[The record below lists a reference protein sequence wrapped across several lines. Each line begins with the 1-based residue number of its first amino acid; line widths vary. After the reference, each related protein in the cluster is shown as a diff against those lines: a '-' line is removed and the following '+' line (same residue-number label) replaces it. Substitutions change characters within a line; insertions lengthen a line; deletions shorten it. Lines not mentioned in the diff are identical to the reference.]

1 MTALIELIK
10 KIEKCPPLYLIEPS
24 LTNLSHLVEGYF
36 WGFNDAYTDKRTPSN
51 PFAGFNEYISDIYDT
66 TLSLNY
72 CGIILLFSENEED
85 ALKKFFKHF
94 DDYIRIPDYKKNP
107 LYLKFKSYA
116 EKDNLKLED
125 LKTALDTYL
134 TDYPQRFSNN
144 KSDIEVYTFFK
155 KYLSDKQGL
164 KDADNWDSEYLAAY
178 KDERIVLKQIFC
190 DFTEFIKDFVGE
202 QHY

>member
-1 MTALIELIK
+1 MNTLIKLIK
-10 KIEKCPPLYLIEPS
+10 KIEKCPPLYLIESS
-24 LTNLSHLVEGYF
+24 LTNLSHLVNGYF
-36 WGFNDAYTDKRTPSN
+36 WGFHDAYTNPKILYN
-51 PFAGFNEYISDIYDT
+51 PFAGFNEYISDIYNTD
-66 TLSLNY
+66 LALDY
-72 CGIILLFSENEED
+72 CGIILLFSENEEE

-94 DDYIRIPDYKKNP
+94 DDYIRLPDYKKNP

-134 TDYPQRFSNN
+134 TNHPQAFSNN
-144 KSDIEVYTFFK
+144 KSDIEVYSLFK
-155 KYLSDKQGL
+155 KYLRDKKNL
-164 KDADNWDSEYLAAY
+164 KDADNWDTCYLADY

-190 DFTEFIKDFVGE
+190 DYTEFIKDFVGD

>member
-1 MTALIELIK
+1 MTILIELIK
-10 KIEKCPPLYLIEPS
+10 RIEKCPPMFIGEYS
-24 LTNLSHLVEGYF
+24 LTRLSQFINGYTC
-36 WGFNDAYTDKRTPSN
+36 GFNDACTDQKPHIH
-51 PFAGFNEYISDIYDT
+51 PLDGFNEYISDIYDT

-72 CGIILLFSENEED
+72 CGIILLFSENEEE

-94 DDYIRIPDYKKNP
+94 DDYIRIPDYQKNP
-107 LYLKFKSYA
+107 LYLKFKRYA

-134 TDYPQRFSNN
+134 TDFPQHFSNN
-144 KSDIEVYTFFK
+144 KADIEVYTLFK

-164 KDADNWDSEYLAAY
+164 KDADNWDAEYLAVY
-178 KDERIVLKQIFC
+178 HDEKTVLKQIFC